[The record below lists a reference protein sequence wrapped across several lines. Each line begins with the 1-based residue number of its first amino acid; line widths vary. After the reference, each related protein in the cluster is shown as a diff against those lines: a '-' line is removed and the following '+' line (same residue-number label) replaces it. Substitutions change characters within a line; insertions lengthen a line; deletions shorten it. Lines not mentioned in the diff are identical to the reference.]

1 MRDRKQ
7 VAKEKFLKGFNCSQA
22 VFVSFAKE
30 VGLKEEDILKLS
42 TGFGAGMGRMQNTCG
57 AVTGAF
63 MVIGCLNGK
72 YKEDDDELK
81 EKTYNLIQEF
91 TNDFKKE
98 NDTINC
104 LKLMGFDFRD
114 KEEMEK
120 AVEKELFKEKCL
132 KYILDSVDII
142 ESKYL

>member
-1 MRDRKQ
+1 MRSRKQ
-7 VAKEKFLKGFNCSQA
+7 VAKEKFLKGFNCSQT
-22 VFVSFAKE
+22 VFVAFAKD
-30 VGLKEEDILKLS
+30 VGLKEKDILKLS

-63 MVIGCLNGK
+63 MVIGYLNGK

-81 EKTYNLIQEF
+81 EKTYNFIQEF
-91 TNDFKKE
+91 TSDFKKE

-104 LKLMGFDFRD
+104 FELMGFDFKD
-114 KEEMEK
+114 KDEMEK

-132 KYILDSVDII
+132 KYVLDAVDII

>member
-1 MRDRKQ
+1 
-7 VAKEKFLKGFNCSQA
+7 
-22 VFVSFAKE
+22 
-30 VGLKEEDILKLS
+30 
-42 TGFGAGMGRMQNTCG
+42 MGRMQNTCG

-63 MVIGCLNGK
+63 MVIGYLNGK

-81 EKTYNLIQEF
+81 EKTYNFIQEF
-91 TNDFKKE
+91 TSDFKKE

-104 LKLMGFDFRD
+104 FELMGFDFKD
-114 KEEMEK
+114 KDEMEK

-132 KYILDSVDII
+132 KYVLDAVDII